1 MGIRDMTLAGNLA
14 TLARSLLRSS
24 TPAQRQRLAHALTG
38 PALLDWTYVPGDR
51 AGLLMG
57 DMDKSQRQLVHMI
70 LGQVLSEPC
79 HAQVAVIM
87 AMEDVLDRREGHGRD
102 RHATDFWVLVFG
114 EPDADGTWSV
124 RLEGHHVCVHVTVSS
139 EQVVVV
145 PLFLGCNPAV
155 IRQGE
160 RIVTAP
166 LWHEE
171 ALAREVLAAVSPTE
185 LTRVRLAGEAPGDI
199 YTRDRG
205 EVPASFPPAAGVPV
219 AQLDRDARRSARG
232 LLGLYAGRLAG
243 PIGSDLLDRLMAD
256 DLRFAWEGAT
266 EPGQGH
272 YYRLAGTRFVIEYDN
287 TQNGA
292 NHIHSVLR
300 DREADF
306 GGDLLARHTSAET
319 GE

>member
-1 MGIRDMTLAGNLA
+1 MTLAGNLA
-14 TLARSLLRSS
+14 TLARSLLRST
-24 TPAQRQRLAHALTG
+24 TPEQRRRLAHALTG
-38 PALLDWTYVPGDR
+38 PALRDWTYVPGAR

-57 DMDKSQRQLVHMI
+57 DVDRSQRQLVHMI

-79 HAQVAVIM
+79 HAQLAVIM

-114 EPDADGTWSV
+114 EPGADGIWSV
-124 RLEGHHVCVHVTVSS
+124 RLEGHHVCVHVTVSG
-139 EQVVVV
+139 EEVVVA

-155 IRQGE
+155 IRRGE
-160 RIVTAP
+160 RIITAP

-171 ALAREVLAAVSPTE
+171 ELARDVLAAVPPTE
-185 LTRVRLAGEAPGDI
+185 LGRVRPAREAPADI
-199 YTRDRG
+199 YTRDLG
-205 EVPASFPPAAGVPV
+205 QVPPSFPPAAGVPITE
-219 AQLDRDARRSARG
+219 LDRSARE
-232 LLGLYAGRLAG
+232 LLELYAGRLAG
-243 PIGSDLLDRLMAD
+243 PLGSDLLDRLLAD
-256 DLRFAWEGAT
+256 DLRFSWEGAT
-266 EPGQGH
+266 EPGRGH

-306 GGDLLARHTSAET
+306 GGDVLAVHTAAES
-319 GE
+319 G